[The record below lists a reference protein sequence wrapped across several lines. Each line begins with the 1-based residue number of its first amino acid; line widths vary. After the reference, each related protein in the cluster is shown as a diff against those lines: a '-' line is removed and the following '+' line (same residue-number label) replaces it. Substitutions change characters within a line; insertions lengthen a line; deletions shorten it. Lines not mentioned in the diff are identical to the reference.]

1 MAVQI
6 NRTPTRDWY
15 ANEKRKQDAP
25 RGVLTEAYTEVLAQI
40 CLAWSVKYGTPLTWE
55 KILNYN
61 TDGNP
66 TLIYPRS
73 STRTRGRVS
82 PKMDWHKPIS
92 DLMVIPTARSLGAR
106 GQSQFAID
114 LLNFAMDPAATGLT
128 WLEAQANNLH
138 KIRRIFGITANH
150 KSYNDKLYGGT
161 GRPEDPY
168 RAYINTR
175 TGVNNDKWNPAD
187 IWVMTDEGR
196 KQMAKFNRR
205 RPAADLTALNDFLA
219 QQFESRDIIPISLKK
234 PQSTF
239 HYDVVNTNH
248 YVQRIVL
255 GSGNNPTIEFTDG
268 NRDMKINFT
277 VQTVKLPK
285 GLKTADARRNPTLI
299 PSNAPVKNE
308 KHIRLKY
315 TVDGNQLELEYSQTG
330 GGSYA
335 KAQMGKIGAGN
346 VKEIINNTTRLG
358 VQRLQTIQMRY
369 VNSKFTDDYTS
380 QEKSFGI
387 KASEWYN
394 LKQLGGGKPRRN
406 DNISNDNRE
415 LHNLF
420 SSYLTEIWEAIN
432 RAGNA
437 NGPAPDF
444 AGRFGTSDG
453 DGLTNSKAYW
463 SKARA
468 GEVGLAIG
476 GISQERFRK
485 RTVQNLYE
493 AAASIAFGSGLN
505 QQEKQE
511 AIALGDTSRW
521 MKSTN
526 RVSFEAGPYVKV
538 Y

>member
-6 NRTPTRDWY
+6 KRTPTKEWY
-15 ANEKRKQDAP
+15 ADLKRKQDAP

-40 CLAWSVKYGTPLTWE
+40 CLAWSVKYGKPLKWE
-55 KILNYN
+55 DILNYN
-61 TDGNP
+61 ADGNP
-66 TLIYPRS
+66 TLIFPRS
-73 STRTRGRVS
+73 PTRTRGRVS

-92 DLMVIPTARSLGAR
+92 DLMVIPTVRSFGSR
-106 GQSQFAID
+106 GQSQFALD
-114 LLNFAMDPAATGLT
+114 LLNFSMDPAATGLT

-138 KIRRIFGITANH
+138 KIRRIFRITANH

-161 GRPEDPY
+161 GRSEDPY
-168 RAYINTR
+168 KAYMNTR

-187 IWVMTDEGR
+187 MWVMTDKGKRE
-196 KQMAKFNRR
+196 MANFNRR
-205 RPAADLTALNDFLA
+205 RSVNLIALNEFLA

-234 PQSTF
+234 PQASM

-255 GSGNNPTIEFTDG
+255 GEGNNPTIEFTDG

-285 GLKTADARRNPTLI
+285 GIKTSDARRNPSLI
-299 PSNAPVKNE
+299 PSNALVKNE

-330 GGSYA
+330 SGSYA

-369 VNSKFTDDYTS
+369 VNSKFTDDHNS

-415 LHNLF
+415 LHSLF
-420 SSYLTEIWEAIN
+420 SGYLTEIWEAIN
-432 RAGNA
+432 RSGNA

-444 AGRFGTSDG
+444 DGRFGTSDG

-468 GEVGLAIG
+468 GEVGLAVG
-476 GISQERFRK
+476 GITQERFK
-485 RTVQNLYE
+485 RRTIQNLYE

-505 QQEKQE
+505 EKEKQE

-526 RVSFEAGPYVKV
+526 RIPFEAGPYVKV